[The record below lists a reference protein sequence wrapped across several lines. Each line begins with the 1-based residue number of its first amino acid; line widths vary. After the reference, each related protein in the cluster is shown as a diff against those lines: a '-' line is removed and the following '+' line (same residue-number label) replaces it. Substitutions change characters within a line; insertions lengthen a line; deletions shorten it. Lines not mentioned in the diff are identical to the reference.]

1 MLSFRITTLWRN
13 SLSFKSQIIPCS
25 ESVVGAGRRKWPSPV
40 QGLMGTLQPV
50 RRIHTSRPRYLNP
63 IIVAVLRP
71 LSKMVAVL
79 VGRGFRKW
87 WQSLPKKKKDIFIQ
101 HFIRNKFRYLGGSTM
116 LGLAGYTYY
125 ESHVTTTPFTR
136 RRRFMV
142 FTPDQ
147 LFKIAQS
154 CYQVSGD
161 IVMFRGMMDLLE
173 NEDQVAFVLAH
184 EMSHAILEHSAEQ
197 LSHGYL
203 LDVLILM
210 PLAVIWAF
218 IPSDGLAVVTHWFL
232 NQVVQVLLQLPYSRS
247 LENEADCVGLR
258 LAAKACFDVR
268 EASAFWGQM
277 SVMDKLREARG
288 EVGEEPAWL
297 STHPSHSD
305 RQEMLDYQMSEALML
320 REACQCPRLTK
331 SDPRHSI
338 WMLQKNLIHTSSKQ
352 SPQESSGPDHKIRT
366 REPAKIQ

>member
-154 CYQVSGD
+154 CYQVELAEYGH
-161 IVMFRGMMDLLE
+161 LLLPE
-173 NEDQVAFVLAH
+173 NHSMVDRVRRVGNRILQANNTIPQLYTKEWTVTVIDHPMVNCFVLPVGH
-184 EMSHAILEHSAEQ
+184 FTLNYHSAITVD
-197 LSHGYL
+197 STSGVRKYL
-203 LDVLILM
+203 CTETYLITVLY
-210 PLAVIWAF
+210 PLKIF
-218 IPSDGLAVVTHWFL
+218 
-232 NQVVQVLLQLPYSRS
+232 QRS
-247 LENEADCVGLR
+247 
-258 LAAKACFDVR
+258 
-268 EASAFWGQM
+268 
-277 SVMDKLREARG
+277 
-288 EVGEEPAWL
+288 
-297 STHPSHSD
+297 
-305 RQEMLDYQMSEALML
+305 Y
-320 REACQCPRLTK
+320 
-331 SDPRHSI
+331 
-338 WMLQKNLIHTSSKQ
+338 
-352 SPQESSGPDHKIRT
+352 
-366 REPAKIQ
+366 